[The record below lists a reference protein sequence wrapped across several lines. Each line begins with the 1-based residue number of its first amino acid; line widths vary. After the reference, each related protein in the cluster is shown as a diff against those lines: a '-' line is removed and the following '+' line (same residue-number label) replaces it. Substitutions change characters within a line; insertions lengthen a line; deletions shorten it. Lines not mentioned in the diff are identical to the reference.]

1 MSTDQ
6 LTQRLHRPRPSRAR
20 PWLAGRYSAAVSLV
34 LVALCPFIVLSTA
47 SLFLTQ
53 RVSLDLHTSTFG
65 VQLAEGLSNAAY
77 AFGAVVA
84 ADLIQRLPT
93 WRLYVATEAVFA
105 VGSLLAA
112 LAPGI
117 GAFTVGRVLQGMAT
131 GMLLVVALPPLVTRH
146 GAARVPL
153 SAAFVN
159 LGLFGMVTIG
169 PVVGGV
175 VAATGTWRL
184 MFGVAAFLGVVGSV
198 LGLLAFERQ
207 APASRHA
214 RFDWSGIPLALAA
227 TVLPFFGVSWLVRGG
242 FGSPVFYLPVAAGL
256 LALGALLVLQYRGAR
271 PLMPLKLI
279 AHTLPVTGIAT
290 AMVTGASVT
299 ALVDLAVVYLLQVQ
313 HDSPVFT
320 GTILVTQVAG
330 VVIAAL
336 LFKAVLRTRWLPVL
350 ALGGLGATALGGVQ
364 LLGLGL
370 HNAPTMVA
378 VAGLLLG
385 FGAGAG
391 VAPGLF
397 MAGLSVPSGRLGPIF
412 ALVELLR
419 SEAAFLVAPVA
430 AEFVVLFRF
439 PTDGIRAASLILVL
453 LCTLS
458 GALILGV
465 LLLGG
470 ARPHAPDIETWIK
483 GEEPAYQSPRL
494 AAAIRSPL
502 RERHHHD

>member
-1 MSTDQ
+1 
-6 LTQRLHRPRPSRAR
+6 
-20 PWLAGRYSAAVSLV
+20 
-34 LVALCPFIVLSTA
+34 
-47 SLFLTQ
+47 
-53 RVSLDLHTSTFG
+53 
-65 VQLAEGLSNAAY
+65 
-77 AFGAVVA
+77 
-84 ADLIQRLPT
+84 
-93 WRLYVATEAVFA
+93 
-105 VGSLLAA
+105 
-112 LAPGI
+112 
-117 GAFTVGRVLQGMAT
+117 
-131 GMLLVVALPPLVTRH
+131 
-146 GAARVPL
+146 
-153 SAAFVN
+153 
-159 LGLFGMVTIG
+159 
-169 PVVGGV
+169 
-175 VAATGTWRL
+175 

-207 APASRHA
+207 VPASRLA

-242 FGSPVFYLPVAAGL
+242 FGSPVFYLPVAVGL
-256 LALGALLVLQYRGAR
+256 LALCALVVLQYRGSR

-279 AHTLPVTGIAT
+279 AHTLPITGIAT

-299 ALVDLAVVYLLQVQ
+299 ALVDLAVVYLLQIQ

-320 GTILVTQVAG
+320 GTILATQVAG
-330 VVIAAL
+330 VVVAAL

-350 ALGGLGATALGGVQ
+350 ALGGLGTTALGGVL

-370 HNAPTMVA
+370 HSAPTMVA
-378 VAGLLLG
+378 FAGLLLG

-430 AEFVVLFRF
+430 AEFVLLYRF
-439 PTDGIRAASLILVL
+439 PTDGIRAASLIIVL
-453 LCTLS
+453 LCMLS

-483 GEEPAYQSPRL
+483 GEQPAYQSPRL
-494 AAAIRSPL
+494 AATIRSPL
-502 RERHHHD
+502 QERHHHD

>member
-1 MSTDQ
+1 
-6 LTQRLHRPRPSRAR
+6 
-20 PWLAGRYSAAVSLV
+20 
-34 LVALCPFIVLSTA
+34 
-47 SLFLTQ
+47 
-53 RVSLDLHTSTFG
+53 
-65 VQLAEGLSNAAY
+65 
-77 AFGAVVA
+77 
-84 ADLIQRLPT
+84 
-93 WRLYVATEAVFA
+93 
-105 VGSLLAA
+105 
-112 LAPGI
+112 
-117 GAFTVGRVLQGMAT
+117 
-131 GMLLVVALPPLVTRH
+131 
-146 GAARVPL
+146 
-153 SAAFVN
+153 
-159 LGLFGMVTIG
+159 
-169 PVVGGV
+169 
-175 VAATGTWRL
+175 
-184 MFGVAAFLGVVGSV
+184 
-198 LGLLAFERQ
+198 
-207 APASRHA
+207 
-214 RFDWSGIPLALAA
+214 
-227 TVLPFFGVSWLVRGG
+227 
-242 FGSPVFYLPVAAGL
+242 
-256 LALGALLVLQYRGAR
+256 
-271 PLMPLKLI
+271 
-279 AHTLPVTGIAT
+279 
-290 AMVTGASVT
+290 
-299 ALVDLAVVYLLQVQ
+299 
-313 HDSPVFT
+313 
-320 GTILVTQVAG
+320 
-330 VVIAAL
+330 
-336 LFKAVLRTRWLPVL
+336 VL

-483 GEEPAYQSPRL
+483 GEQPAYQSPRL